1 MAGGLC
7 FAQKKLT
14 DSPRISGL
22 FANPAL
28 LDEVV
33 LELREIDRRTGIEKT
48 LAIGELI
55 LVRFFGNDP
64 EIWRNRKRNKNNSI
78 RRLAEREDC
87 PFRKS
92 A

>member
-14 DSPRISGL
+14 DSPRISDL

-28 LDEVV
+28 LDDVV

-48 LAIGELI
+48 NWQ
-55 LVRFFGNDP
+55 LV
-64 EIWRNRKRNKNNSI
+64 S
-78 RRLAEREDC
+78 
-87 PFRKS
+87 
-92 A
+92 